1 MIINFLQ
8 TRTPPILP
16 SLQQQPNL
24 KRKILN
30 GVDVTFDKD
39 ITLYRG
45 YGARNKD
52 SIGQLLFQF
61 FRYYGHEVDYE
72 SQVLS
77 VRMGRSISKLEKGW
91 HLLQNNRLCV
101 EEPFNTLRNLGNTA
115 DDTSMRGI
123 HLELRRAFRTVGQ
136 ASLERCCEQYEYP
149 TEESKTLENFQI
161 PESKP
166 VIASKPP
173 LSGRGASA
181 NGRGG
186 RHASRGRGANTNNR
200 RPSNANSN
208 PRVHPSLRQFPY
220 QMSPQDLQMHA
231 QQQQFLLHDQLY
243 QQFQYLQAQE
253 QELRQQLQQQA
264 MLQGRMSATLPY
276 PHITFPAY
284 ATAESVQDGSER
296 IRAETINHPPL
307 TAPIRQQRFAYTSPY
322 LTYSMPRAQLP
333 TTNPSSPHLRY
344 AVPDHQ
350 RASRQT
356 AVTDSFPSSALR
368 AQSQPPRPMPS
379 PLSFQPTMTESVE
392 EAEPGTGGRA
402 QQVRPPANTTNGF
415 PAPYQNVYRTST
427 QANTPLSAR
436 QPSSEYVG
444 YYVGHSPPT
453 QARSRSSFASP
464 MPSYS
469 GLNIHNG
476 GLSPSLFT
484 SHPVYQASATSPPA
498 ESGYTPSDD
507 TVTEASERPAS
518 SVGCATRTSSTKLE
532 RKRSGPLVVDGP
544 LVPGAK
550 TADISGD
557 DQDPSTGT
565 TFSAS
570 TSEDLAFDT
579 PTSSE
584 AQSQGLPEVIDS
596 DLPLLSIHSHPDLEQ
611 AMMPLPISNGY
622 SGSSLADG
630 NLADPFNAPF
640 KSGGRPAQS
649 HAIEHLAQ
657 GSSADQ
663 PSLRKENGLVTS
675 GSKSPAQGTAR
686 AMGKSDVR
694 KPVLPVVE
702 NFPPSTAGSVTSQ
715 HSNGTVSP
723 AKEAL
728 TNVLQSSGWQTAK
741 KRKGH
746 KRGARSEPDPTR
758 SNDLAGD
765 FLPQDKNLRKGG

>member
-8 TRTPPILP
+8 TRTPPVLP

-39 ITLYRG
+39 VTLYRG

-149 TEESKTLENFQI
+149 AEESKTLENFQI

-173 LSGRGASA
+173 LSGRGAPA

-186 RHASRGRGANTNNR
+186 RHANRGRGANINSR
-200 RPSNANSN
+200 RPSNVNSN
-208 PRVHPSLRQFPY
+208 ARVHPSLRQFPY

-264 MLQGRMSATLPY
+264 LLQGRMSTTLPY
-276 PHITFPAY
+276 PHTTFPAY
-284 ATAESVQDGSER
+284 ATGESVQDGSER

-307 TAPIRQQRFAYTSPY
+307 TAPIRQQRFGCTSPY
-322 LTYSMPRAQLP
+322 LTYATPRPQLP
-333 TTNPSSPHLRY
+333 TTNPSSPNLRY

-350 RASRQT
+350 RTSRQA
-356 AVTDSFPSSALR
+356 AVTDSFPSSAMR

-392 EAEPGTGGRA
+392 ESEPAGGRRA
-402 QQVRPPANTTNGF
+402 QQGRPSASTANGF
-415 PAPYQNVYRTST
+415 AAPYRNVYRGLGR
-427 QANTPLSAR
+427 ANTPLGAR

-469 GLNIHNG
+469 GLNILNG
-476 GLSPSLFT
+476 GLSPGLFT
-484 SHPVYQASATSPPA
+484 RLPLFQASAASPPR

-518 SVGCATRTSSTKLE
+518 SIGCGTQTSPTELQ
-532 RKRSGPLVVDGP
+532 RKGSGPLVIDGSIVAGTKP
-544 LVPGAK
+544 
-550 TADISGD
+550 ADISGD

-596 DLPLLSIHSHPDLEQ
+596 DLPLLSIHSHPDLEEVVT
-611 AMMPLPISNGY
+611 PVPINNGY
-622 SGSSLADG
+622 SGSSLANG
-630 NLADPFNAPF
+630 NLAYPFNAPS
-640 KSGGRPAQS
+640 KSGGQPAQS
-649 HAIEHLAQ
+649 HAMEQLAH
-657 GSSADQ
+657 GSSANQ
-663 PSLRKENGLVTS
+663 RSLGKENSPGTS
-675 GSKSPAQGTAR
+675 GGKSPVQGTAKE
-686 AMGKSDVR
+686 AGKRDVR
-694 KPVLPVVE
+694 KPGLPAIE
-702 NFPPSTAGSVTSQ
+702 NFPPSTAGSATLL
-715 HSNGTVSP
+715 HSNGPVSP

-746 KRGARSEPDPTR
+746 RRGARSETDATR
-758 SNDLAGD
+758 ANEPAGD
-765 FLPQDKNLRKGG
+765 FLPKDKSLRKGG